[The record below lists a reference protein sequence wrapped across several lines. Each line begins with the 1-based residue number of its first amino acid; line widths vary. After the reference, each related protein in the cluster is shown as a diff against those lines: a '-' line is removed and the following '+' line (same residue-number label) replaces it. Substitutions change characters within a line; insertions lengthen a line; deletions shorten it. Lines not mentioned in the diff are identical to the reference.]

1 MRLLRTIILSL
12 LLCLCSASLTWAQKQ
27 IAVSGRVISESDSEP
42 LPGVGV
48 TIKGTTSG
56 AVTDVDGTF
65 LISAPEGATLQLIYI
80 GMQTLEITVTPRM
93 SGSVQTFRLKE
104 DALALD
110 DAIVV
115 GYGVQKKQSV
125 VGAISQVK
133 SEEIARTGGVTNI
146 SNALTGLVPG
156 LSTLNVSGKPGEDDA
171 DIIIRAKSTWNG
183 SSPLVLVDGIERG
196 MNDIDVSE
204 VESISVLK
212 DASATAVFG
221 VRGGN
226 GVILVTTKRG
236 QVGKPVM
243 TASANITAKTK
254 SKMPS
259 HLGSY
264 EALLY
269 RNAAIENQV
278 ATSPSSWSYYT
289 PVSDLRKY
297 RDQTDPYMYPDVD
310 WTEEMIRKFAWS
322 QRYNWDIRGGTDFVK
337 YYSSLTYLYDGDILK
352 GQDVGQGYT
361 PTNDYSRY
369 NYRINLDFTPTR
381 TTTISVDLDGATGV
395 ERTTN
400 AGATYLWRAVY
411 YKGPDQYPVRYPDGT
426 WANNENGYNMY
437 NPVELLNYSGMSK
450 ETRMDANAS
459 LSVLQKLD
467 FITKGLSVKASV
479 NFRNFYYST
488 GPNISA
494 SLPMT
499 KYIEPT
505 SGITTWNTPSS
516 WSSAPGFEFDMAEN
530 TISSENSRT
539 NVYKYLTY
547 QASVNW
553 QREFGQ
559 KHDISAMGLFKRI
572 ENSTGAAFATYR
584 EEWAARLTY
593 AYDARYLLEIN
604 GAYNGSEKFAKGNKF
619 GFFPSAAAGWVI
631 SQERFIRESSAREW
645 LDLLKI
651 RYSWGRV
658 GSDNNIP
665 KWLYITQWAKTTNSA
680 MLGYPDTARPPY
692 SGFKVSNIGNEDAR
706 WETSVKNDIALESAF
721 FGHKLAFNVDYFWG
735 RRYDIFMNASQR
747 NIPPWFGANPVAAN
761 IGRTHESGVEL
772 EVKWNHKLSNGLRY
786 YINTMAS
793 YAQDMVDYMEDPEL
807 TPSYQKKA
815 GYPIGQQHVILSDG
829 IIKSWDEMYTSVT
842 GENYS
847 QAVIG
852 MYRLV
857 DYNGDGVVNTN
868 DNVPYGY
875 ANHPQYNFSITV
887 GASWKKWSA
896 MIQFHGTRNCTLIQ
910 AESEFSSPYYYSVID
925 TDVAA
930 DMWIPGMNPNG
941 THHIPTYML
950 SGNATSNGFYYLK
963 DGTQWR
969 IKNAELAYRVDNGF
983 LKKIGINK
991 MNIFL
996 NGNNLFLYSHLNE
1009 DRETGGKRDN
1019 DHVSA
1024 YPITRRINLGVKIEF

>member
-352 GQDVGQGYT
+352 DQDVGQGYT

-505 SGITTWNTPSS
+505 SGITTWNTP
-516 WSSAPGFEFDMAEN
+516 
-530 TISSENSRT
+530 
-539 NVYKYLTY
+539 
-547 QASVNW
+547 
-553 QREFGQ
+553 
-559 KHDISAMGLFKRI
+559 
-572 ENSTGAAFATYR
+572 
-584 EEWAARLTY
+584 
-593 AYDARYLLEIN
+593 
-604 GAYNGSEKFAKGNKF
+604 
-619 GFFPSAAAGWVI
+619 
-631 SQERFIRESSAREW
+631 
-645 LDLLKI
+645 
-651 RYSWGRV
+651 
-658 GSDNNIP
+658 
-665 KWLYITQWAKTTNSA
+665 
-680 MLGYPDTARPPY
+680 
-692 SGFKVSNIGNEDAR
+692 
-706 WETSVKNDIALESAF
+706 
-721 FGHKLAFNVDYFWG
+721 
-735 RRYDIFMNASQR
+735 
-747 NIPPWFGANPVAAN
+747 
-761 IGRTHESGVEL
+761 
-772 EVKWNHKLSNGLRY
+772 
-786 YINTMAS
+786 
-793 YAQDMVDYMEDPEL
+793 
-807 TPSYQKKA
+807 
-815 GYPIGQQHVILSDG
+815 
-829 IIKSWDEMYTSVT
+829 
-842 GENYS
+842 
-847 QAVIG
+847 
-852 MYRLV
+852 
-857 DYNGDGVVNTN
+857 
-868 DNVPYGY
+868 
-875 ANHPQYNFSITV
+875 TV
-887 GASWKKWSA
+887 
-896 MIQFHGTRNCTLIQ
+896 L
-910 AESEFSSPYYYSVID
+910 
-925 TDVAA
+925 
-930 DMWIPGMNPNG
+930 
-941 THHIPTYML
+941 
-950 SGNATSNGFYYLK
+950 
-963 DGTQWR
+963 
-969 IKNAELAYRVDNGF
+969 
-983 LKKIGINK
+983 
-991 MNIFL
+991 
-996 NGNNLFLYSHLNE
+996 
-1009 DRETGGKRDN
+1009 
-1019 DHVSA
+1019 
-1024 YPITRRINLGVKIEF
+1024 